1 MIIEELGKMPY
12 KSEKIKIS
20 GTQFDRRRKL
30 SEDDKKR
37 ILELR
42 KTDGFSQRKL
52 AALFGVSRRLI
63 QYILDPA
70 KLQRNKEI
78 HKPHIYTKEEWAE
91 VMRNHRK
98 YKQQLYIEG
107 KI

>member
-1 MIIEELGKMPY
+1 MPY
-12 KSEKIKIS
+12 KSEKIKIKD
-20 GTQFDRRRKL
+20 TEFDRRRKL

-42 KTDGFSQRKL
+42 ETDGLSQRKL
-52 AALFGVSRRLI
+52 ASMFGVSRRLI
-63 QYILDPA
+63 QYILDPV
-70 KLQRNKEI
+70 KLQRSKEL
-78 HKPHIYTKEEWAE
+78 HKPYIYTKEEWAE
-91 VMRNHRK
+91 TMRNHRR

>member
-1 MIIEELGKMPY
+1 MPY
-12 KSEKIKIS
+12 KSEKINIR
-20 GTQFDRRRKL
+20 GTEFDRRRKL

-42 KTDGFSQRKL
+42 EIDGLSQRKL
-52 AALFGVSRRLI
+52 ALMFGVSRRLI
-63 QYILDPA
+63 QFILDPV
-70 KLQRNKEI
+70 KLQRNKEL

-91 VMRNHRK
+91 VMRNHRR
-98 YKQQLYIEG
+98 YKQTLYKEG